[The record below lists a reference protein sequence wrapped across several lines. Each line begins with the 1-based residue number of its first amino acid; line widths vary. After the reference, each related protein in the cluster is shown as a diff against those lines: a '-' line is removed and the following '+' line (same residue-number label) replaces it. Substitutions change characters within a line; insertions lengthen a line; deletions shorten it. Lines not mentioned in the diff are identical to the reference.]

1 MMDILF
7 VLLIIL
13 VNVSAVLNVLLILKV
28 FFGATIKLNQRILL
42 IVSGIYFLI
51 NLVLVFLPNADTLVT
66 YVVFL
71 FMVISIMVLSTKHR
85 IKNAFLAIPAALMYV
100 QWGSMFSMLQRLIG
114 LDRFV
119 YTSEHVQN
127 VTFATIV
134 PDFILVAILC
144 VILKKVNKDIISVKF
159 TRTEAVVITII
170 CIVYPVVVA
179 FLNYAEHFVV
189 HKLYKTV
196 WLTIAILINVAI
208 IYAVAHRKKAA
219 YYKNVAEQYKDQF
232 QTEYDFFKDY
242 KQNNSDTIKFRHDWN
257 NHMLVIQEMF
267 DKGEYER
274 ANEYFSKLVS
284 VSKTDKQPY
293 ITGNEIVDMILKS
306 KHPDMEEKG
315 INFTINGSLVELQ
328 FMEDVDCC
336 ILFSNIIDN
345 AIAASSCCK
354 DVKNIIM
361 SAKKVNN
368 LVYVE
373 LENSVADSVEQMDNI
388 AKVKKGNEIHGIG
401 LKNVA
406 DIVDKYKGEH
416 SIEKGEKIFIIK
428 LCFPVE

>member
-42 IVSGIYFLI
+42 IVSGIYFLV
-51 NLVLVFLPNADTLVT
+51 NLVLVLLPNADTLVT

-85 IKNAFLAIPAALMYV
+85 IKNALLAIPAALMYV

-159 TRTEAVVITII
+159 TRTEAVVITTI

-232 QTEYDFFKDY
+232 QAEYNFFKDY
-242 KQNNSDTIKFRHDWN
+242 KKNNSDMIKFRHDWN

-284 VSKTDKQPY
+284 VSKTDKQSY

-306 KHPDMEEKG
+306 KHSDMEEKG

-345 AIAASSCCK
+345 AISASSCCK
-354 DVKNIIM
+354 DVKNIIL

-368 LVYVE
+368 MVYVE

-388 AKVKKGNEIHGIG
+388 ANVKKENEIHGIG

-406 DIVDKYKGEH
+406 DIVDKYNGEYNM
-416 SIEKGEKIFIIK
+416 EEEEGIFNIK
-428 LCFPVE
+428 FCFPIE